1 MQFQFLI
8 DNNKDENFSGF
19 IFNFFISDFLI
30 DLWLPQGQEVY
41 SGLAKLGFKASSRG
55 KN

>member
-8 DNNKDENFSGF
+8 DSNKDENFSVF
-19 IFNFFISDFLI
+19 IFDFFISDFLI
-30 DLWLPQGQEVY
+30 DLWLPQDQEVH
-41 SGLAKLGFKASSRG
+41 SGLAKLGFKAYSRG